1 MIEEGTHDY
10 GKADRSDQVKRIEAE
25 YPGVDMVTMPSGALM
40 PRKLA
45 DRGDRGWQAEADRDS
60 RQPARLVEL
69 YGQLD
74 SLCDRVLGVEAT
86 TLSNTDL
93 AHAMAA
99 AWREVRRL
107 TRGQA

>member
-1 MIEEGTHDY
+1 MIEEGTHDPARY
-10 GKADRSDQVKRIEAE
+10 V
-25 YPGVDMVTMPSGALM
+25 PGEEGDPADMVLMPSGALM

-45 DRGDRGWQAEADRDS
+45 DRGDQGWQAEADRDS
-60 RQPARLVEL
+60 RDPARLAEL

-74 SLCDRVLGVEAT
+74 SLSDRVLGVEAT